1 MEKGNRMQTK
11 KEFFRLLSAYA
22 PTSQNKASYDE
33 HVAKFAKR
41 LGVNEIKIDNN
52 LLEKLFGKF
61 ILNPKPII
69 ISGSAGDGKTY
80 LLRKLFSEMGG
91 ESKSWSDDYIPTLHF
106 EEKNITFIKDFTEI
120 EKEDKL
126 KTLINLYKSIYEKS
140 DKLYIIA
147 SNDGILTDTL
157 RYALPQYPYLEKL
170 LNLIEDSI
178 DNPKKDEK
186 LILLD
191 LSQTSSSKNFELLLK
206 DILIAC
212 DKYESDCPSLHDDN
226 IFCPIHAN
234 IEMLKKEHIQKQLIS
249 IIRICDLNYQHI
261 TLRKLFML
269 ISNMILGYREKTKVF
284 NSCAKA
290 IEYFKNSSHN
300 RAEASFYYNI
310 FGDNLPKSK
319 QEESPFKELRELRIG
334 YETSN
339 YIDDFILYGDID
351 NKELYHK
358 EIDNIFFDF
367 GIFLKKRANY
377 LEDGEMKIIKDF
389 LVLLRRHLFFNYKHK
404 IKWGNITITNQ
415 DLIAYK
421 HANKFYDKVIS
432 PLYNGNKVSNTV
444 YKELVLGLNR
454 VFLGELLSKAGNTR
468 LFIATSLT
476 GTHSKLSSEIIE
488 DIGFNKRGSNQ
499 GVELQLL
506 KGFDDKYC
514 KVILNIIYSGEIIS
528 SLELDLH
535 MFEFLQRISDG
546 ILPTSFSVEYYERI
560 LSFKSQIVNYFL
572 KNRDSDESFF
582 RLFTLNDKEGT
593 LQFNEILVEEGNY
606 VNEG

>member
-1 MEKGNRMQTK
+1 MTDSTQEK
-11 KEFFRLLSAYA
+11 KEFIRLLSAYA
-22 PTSQNKASYDE
+22 PTSRNKASYDE
-33 HVAKFAKR
+33 HVSKFAKR
-41 LGVNEIKIDNN
+41 LGVDEIKIDNS
-52 LLEKLFGKF
+52 LLEKLFEKF

-80 LLRKLFSEMGG
+80 LLRKLFFEMGG
-91 ESKSWSDDYIPTLHF
+91 ESKYWSEYIPQLQF
-106 EEKNITFIKDFTEI
+106 EGRNITFIKDFTEI

-140 DKLYIIA
+140 DELYIIA

-212 DKYESDCPSLHDDN
+212 DKYESDCPSLYDDK

-284 NSCAKA
+284 NSCAKG

-367 GIFLKKRANY
+367 EIFLKKRADY

-389 LVLLRRHLFFNYKHK
+389 LVLLRRHLFFNYRHK
-404 IKWGNITITNQ
+404 IQWGNITITNQ

-421 HANKFYDKVIS
+421 HAHKFYDKVIS

-476 GTHSKLSSEIIE
+476 GTDSKLSSEIIE

-506 KGFDDKYC
+506 RGFDDEYC

-535 MFEFLQRISDG
+535 MFEFLERISDG